1 MKRRSRLASK
11 VTSSIQDHH
20 EDHLPDISSLSS
32 SRTEPSYCSPVN
44 LDLDPTVVVG
54 TAATSIQE
62 QHEDHLSNE
71 PSSCPP
77 VNHDLSPAVV
87 AGTTATNTDSST
99 IDSNNDSPSH
109 PNSQSAMLGPA
120 SPTIAT
126 IQDTVITSPDNKYIL
141 SYSSTT
147 FYALFEQSEYEI
159 LIIDPNAFFFNNCLN
174 NLSMKFLLFIIA
186 EYGSQR

>member
-1 MKRRSRLASK
+1 MKRRSRLAAK
-11 VTSSIQDHH
+11 VTSSIQEHH
-20 EDHLPDISSLSS
+20 EYL
-32 SRTEPSYCSPVN
+32 E
-44 LDLDPTVVVG
+44 PTVVVG
-54 TAATSIQE
+54 TAATSMQE

-147 FYALFEQSEYEI
+147 FYA
-159 LIIDPNAFFFNNCLN
+159 FFFNNCLN
-174 NLSMKFLLFIIA
+174 NLSM
-186 EYGSQR
+186 

>member
-1 MKRRSRLASK
+1 LPELRYRLASKEMKRRSRLASK
-11 VTSSIQDHH
+11 VTSSIQEHH

-32 SRTEPSYCSPVN
+32 SRTEPSYCPPVN
-44 LDLDPTVVVG
+44 LDLEPTVVVG

-62 QHEDHLSNE
+62 QHEDHMSNISNQLSSKTE

-87 AGTTATNTDSST
+87 AGTAATNTDSST

-109 PNSQSAMLGPA
+109 PNSQSALLGLA

-126 IQDTVITSPDNKYIL
+126 IQDTVITSPDDKDTI
-141 SYSSTT
+141 
-147 FYALFEQSEYEI
+147 
-159 LIIDPNAFFFNNCLN
+159 
-174 NLSMKFLLFIIA
+174 K
-186 EYGSQR
+186 

>member
-1 MKRRSRLASK
+1 MKRRSRLAAK
-11 VTSSIQDHH
+11 VTSSIQEHH
-20 EDHLPDISSLSS
+20 EDHLPD
-32 SRTEPSYCSPVN
+32 N
-44 LDLDPTVVVG
+44 LEPTVVVG
-54 TAATSIQE
+54 TAATSMQE

-87 AGTTATNTDSST
+87 AGTAATNTDSST

-147 FYALFEQSEYEI
+147 FYAFFFNNCLNNLSMKFLLF
-159 LIIDPNAFFFNNCLN
+159 IIAFFFNNCLN